1 MIQTLLTPLQ
11 ELRTVLSAPGILGAL
26 WLTAQTCLI
35 AGIGFAIFGPM
46 LAWWFARRPT
56 AFSRIASFL
65 TTLPLVFPPVALGYL
80 LLVLLGRNGWIGSW
94 LYDAGIYL
102 IFTPAS
108 VALAAFIAGL
118 PLVVNPIQTALEGRQ
133 LKAIEFAGAV
143 HGASGWTILRHIT
156 LPYVRP
162 QILSRLLLSVSR
174 ASGEVGI
181 TMMVGGNLSG
191 KTNTLSLEIFNAV
204 SRADFNAAAA
214 LCLILSIFTIVI
226 FAILEGIRRPTPPLS
241 RPQCAASQLS
251 ATPTSAKSGTESDAA
266 DCMMAATFSLTNSNS
281 SSGTSRINSS
291 CT

>member
-1 MIQTLLTPLQ
+1 MLSADLFSADDRNGARLIQTLLTPLQ

-46 LAWWFARRPT
+46 LTWWFARRPT

-118 PLVVNPIQTALEGRQ
+118 PLVVKPIQTALEGRQ

-162 QILSRLLLSVSR
+162 QILSGLLLGVSR

-204 SRADFNAAAA
+204 SRANFDAAAA

-226 FAILEGIRRPTPPLS
+226 FAILEGIRRRTP
-241 RPQCAASQLS
+241 A
-251 ATPTSAKSGTESDAA
+251 E
-266 DCMMAATFSLTNSNS
+266 
-281 SSGTSRINSS
+281 
-291 CT
+291 

>member
-80 LLVLLGRNGWIGSW
+80 LLVLLGRNGWISSW

-118 PLVVNPIQTALEGRQ
+118 PLVVKPIQTALEGRQ
-133 LKAIEFAGAV
+133 LKAIEFARAV
-143 HGASGWTILRHIT
+143 HGASGWIILRHIT

-162 QILSRLLLSVSR
+162 QILSGLLLGVSR

-191 KTNTLSLEIFNAV
+191 KTNTLSWEIFNAV
-204 SRADFNAAAA
+204 SRADFDAAAA

-226 FAILEGIRRPTPPLS
+226 FAILEGIRRRTP
-241 RPQCAASQLS
+241 A
-251 ATPTSAKSGTESDAA
+251 E
-266 DCMMAATFSLTNSNS
+266 
-281 SSGTSRINSS
+281 
-291 CT
+291 

>member
-1 MIQTLLTPLQ
+1 M
-11 ELRTVLSAPGILGAL
+11 VVCAP
-26 WLTAQTCLI
+26 
-35 AGIGFAIFGPM
+35 
-46 LAWWFARRPT
+46 
-56 AFSRIASFL
+56 SDSFL
-65 TTLPLVFPPVALGYL
+65 AHRFVTTLPLVFPPVALGYL

-118 PLVVNPIQTALEGRQ
+118 PLVVKPIQTALEGRQ

-162 QILSRLLLSVSR
+162 QILSGLLLGVSR

-204 SRADFNAAAA
+204 SRADFDAAAA

-226 FAILEGIRRPTPPLS
+226 FAILEGIRRRTPV
-241 RPQCAASQLS
+241 
-251 ATPTSAKSGTESDAA
+251 E
-266 DCMMAATFSLTNSNS
+266 
-281 SSGTSRINSS
+281 
-291 CT
+291 

>member
-118 PLVVNPIQTALEGRQ
+118 PLVVKPIQTALEGRQ

-143 HGASGWTILRHIT
+143 HGASGWTILTHHASLRPTANSLRTATGRFTRKRRSRHHHDGGRQPVGQNQHT
-156 LPYVRP
+156 LV
-162 QILSRLLLSVSR
+162 
-174 ASGEVGI
+174 
-181 TMMVGGNLSG
+181 GNLQRGFARRFRCRCRSVPDPLG
-191 KTNTLSLEIFNAV
+191 LYDRDLCDLGRHQTPNAH
-204 SRADFNAAAA
+204 
-214 LCLILSIFTIVI
+214 
-226 FAILEGIRRPTPPLS
+226 
-241 RPQCAASQLS
+241 
-251 ATPTSAKSGTESDAA
+251 
-266 DCMMAATFSLTNSNS
+266 
-281 SSGTSRINSS
+281 
-291 CT
+291 

>member
-1 MIQTLLTPLQ
+1 M
-11 ELRTVLSAPGILGAL
+11 VVCAPSDSFLAL
-26 WLTAQTCLI
+26 
-35 AGIGFAIFGPM
+35 
-46 LAWWFARRPT
+46 
-56 AFSRIASFL
+56 ASFL

-118 PLVVNPIQTALEGRQ
+118 PLVVKPIQTALEGRQ
-133 LKAIEFAGAV
+133 LKAIEFARAV

-162 QILSRLLLSVSR
+162 QILSGLLLGVSR

-204 SRADFNAAAA
+204 SRADFDAAAA

-226 FAILEGIRRPTPPLS
+226 FAILEGIRR
-241 RPQCAASQLS
+241 R
-251 ATPTSAKSGTESDAA
+251 TSAE
-266 DCMMAATFSLTNSNS
+266 
-281 SSGTSRINSS
+281 
-291 CT
+291 

>member
-1 MIQTLLTPLQ
+1 MIQTLLTTLEQ
-11 ELRTVLSAPGILGAL
+11 MRDALLMPGILGAL

-56 AFSRIASFL
+56 AFSRIVSFL

-94 LYDAGIYL
+94 LYDAGIYV

-118 PLVVNPIQTALEGRQ
+118 PLVVKPIQTALESRQ

-143 HGASGWTILRHIT
+143 HGASGWTILRRIT
-156 LPYVRP
+156 LPYIRP
-162 QILSRLLLSVSR
+162 QILSGLLLGVSR

-204 SRADFNAAAA
+204 SRADFDAAAA
-214 LCLILSIFTIVI
+214 LCLVLSIFTILI
-226 FAILEGIRRPTPPLS
+226 FAVLEGLRRRTPS
-241 RPQCAASQLS
+241 
-251 ATPTSAKSGTESDAA
+251 E
-266 DCMMAATFSLTNSNS
+266 
-281 SSGTSRINSS
+281 
-291 CT
+291 

>member
-1 MIQTLLTPLQ
+1 
-11 ELRTVLSAPGILGAL
+11 
-26 WLTAQTCLI
+26 
-35 AGIGFAIFGPM
+35 M
-46 LAWWFARRPT
+46 LASWFARRPT

-118 PLVVNPIQTALEGRQ
+118 PLVVKPIQTALEGRQ
-133 LKAIEFAGAV
+133 LKAIEFARAV

-162 QILSRLLLSVSR
+162 QILSGPLLGVSR

-204 SRADFNAAAA
+204 SRADFDAAAA

-226 FAILEGIRRPTPPLS
+226 FEILEGIRRRTP
-241 RPQCAASQLS
+241 A
-251 ATPTSAKSGTESDAA
+251 E
-266 DCMMAATFSLTNSNS
+266 
-281 SSGTSRINSS
+281 
-291 CT
+291 

>member
-65 TTLPLVFPPVALGYL
+65 TTLPL
-80 LLVLLGRNGWIGSW
+80 GWIGSW

-118 PLVVNPIQTALEGRQ
+118 PLVVKPIQTALEGRQ

-162 QILSRLLLSVSR
+162 QILSGLLLGVSR

-204 SRADFNAAAA
+204 SRADFDAAAA

-226 FAILEGIRRPTPPLS
+226 FAILEGIRR
-241 RPQCAASQLS
+241 R
-251 ATPTSAKSGTESDAA
+251 TPTE
-266 DCMMAATFSLTNSNS
+266 
-281 SSGTSRINSS
+281 
-291 CT
+291 